1 MCGDATTGPALRNA
15 CAIVSS
21 RCGPPGPCKLATL
34 YDESGRCCGTF
45 RALSSDVLRE
55 YFHLIANKIL
65 VALDRMITKKEKQR
79 HAVHATAVMPR
90 KPNFNTRWRG
100 MKPPAGFPHRPL
112 LSVFSL
118 GYIKSL
124 RSRMGGSRTQRWR
137 HRGLLVLLPVA
148 PLNAVA
154 TVEVTRC
161 PYQLRVVHPP
171 DGQWFQ
177 H

>member
-34 YDESGRCCGTF
+34 YDESGRCCGTC

-55 YFHLIANKIL
+55 YFHLIAKKIS

-79 HAVHATAVMPR
+79 HAVHATAVMPS
-90 KPNFNTRWRG
+90 KPNFNTRRRS

-118 GYIKSL
+118 GYMETL
-124 RSRMGGSRTQRWR
+124 CSRMGSVPSSGPRDGGIVGYSCCY
-137 HRGLLVLLPVA
+137 
-148 PLNAVA
+148 PL
-154 TVEVTRC
+154 R
-161 PYQLRVVHPP
+161 P
-171 DGQWFQ
+171 
-177 H
+177 

>member
-1 MCGDATTGPALRNA
+1 MCGDATTGPAPRNA

-34 YDESGRCCGTF
+34 YDESGRCCGTC

-79 HAVHATAVMPR
+79 HAVHATAVMPS
-90 KPNFNTRWRG
+90 KPNFNTRWRS
-100 MKPPAGFPHRPL
+100 MKPPAAFPHRPL
-112 LSVFSL
+112 LSAFSL
-118 GYIKSL
+118 GYMESL
-124 RSRMGGSRTQRWR
+124 CSRMGSVRTQRWR
-137 HRGLLVLLPVA
+137 HRGLFVLPSVA

-154 TVEVTRC
+154 TVEVMRC
-161 PYQLRVVHPP
+161 LYHGRVVNPP
-171 DGQWFQ
+171 AGQWFQ

>member
-1 MCGDATTGPALRNA
+1 MWRRYYR
-15 CAIVSS
+15 SS
-21 RCGPPGPCKLATL
+21 ASKCVRYRFKQMWSSMPCKLATL

-79 HAVHATAVMPR
+79 HAVHATAVMPS
-90 KPNFNTRWRG
+90 KPNFNTRWRS
-100 MKPPAGFPHRPL
+100 MKPPAAFPHRPL
-112 LSVFSL
+112 LSAFSL
-118 GYIKSL
+118 GYMESL
-124 RSRMGGSRTQRWR
+124 CSRMGSVRTQRWR
-137 HRGLLVLLPVA
+137 NRGLLVLLPVA

-154 TVEVTRC
+154 TAEVMRC
-161 PYQLRVVHPP
+161 LHHGRVVNPP
-171 DGQWFQ
+171 AGQWFQ

>member
-1 MCGDATTGPALRNA
+1 MWRRYYRSSASKCVRYRFKQMW
-15 CAIVSS
+15 SS
-21 RCGPPGPCKLATL
+21 RAMQLATL
-34 YDESGRCCGTF
+34 YDESGRCCGTC

-55 YFHLIANKIL
+55 YFHLIAKKIS
-65 VALDRMITKKEKQR
+65 VALDRMITNKEKQR
-79 HAVHATAVMPR
+79 HAVHATAVMPG
-90 KPNFNTRWRG
+90 KPNFNTRWRS

-112 LSVFSL
+112 LSAFSL
-118 GYIKSL
+118 GYMKSL
-124 RSRMGGSRTQRWR
+124 RSRMGGVRTQRWR

-161 PYQLRVVHPP
+161 PYHLRVVNPP
-171 DGQWFQ
+171 AGQWFQ